1 MRVLVL
7 GGYGAVGGHLV
18 THLRRRGDTV
28 VVAGRDP
35 DRAGTVID
43 LQDPALAA
51 YRAALPGID
60 VTVNASGAENPR
72 LAALAGYHGSAFIEI
87 SASTAYLRDLAQ
99 LKPQSPVVVEVG
111 LAPGLTNLLAAAVY
125 RTSPGPIDLAVFLGA
140 GEQHGPAAIEWS
152 YQLLGKRFR
161 DGDENVRNYTQP
173 ETFLL
178 PGHRKPRRLYRL
190 DFADQHT
197 LQRDFDVAV
206 RTFFGLDSRLAT
218 TALAALTWLPG
229 ASKAPRGFHLPGTDQ
244 WIVLARGHDRTTRWA
259 RGTSQSRAT
268 AIIAATAASH
278 ALHVPSGTHS
288 LHHILALTDLPLDEI
303 ELDTRQHRC
312 DP

>member
-18 THLRRRGDTV
+18 TELRRRGDAV

-35 DRAGTVID
+35 ARSDTVID
-43 LQDPALAA
+43 LQDPRLSA
-51 YRAALPGID
+51 YRAALPRTD

-72 LAALAGYHGSAFIEI
+72 LAALAGDHGSAFIEI
-87 SASTAYLRDLAQ
+87 SATSEYLDDLARTNVG
-99 LKPQSPVVVEVG
+99 SPVVVEVG
-111 LAPGLTNLLAAAVY
+111 LAPGLTNLLAAAVH

-140 GEQHGPAAIEWS
+140 GEHHGAAAVEWS
-152 YQLLGKRFR
+152 YRLLGKHFR
-161 DGDENVRNYTQP
+161 DGDGYIRNYTQP

-178 PGHRKPRRLYRL
+178 PGHRRPRRLYRL

-206 RTFFGLDSRLAT
+206 RTFFGLDSRLAA

-229 ASKAPRGFHLPGTDQ
+229 ASKAPRGLHFPGTDR
-244 WIVLARGHDRTTRWA
+244 WIVLARGHDGTTRWA
-259 RGTSQSRAT
+259 RGTNQSRAT
-268 AIIAATAASH
+268 AIVAAAAATH
-278 ALHVPSGTHS
+278 APHLPHGSHS
-288 LHHILALTDLPLDEI
+288 LHRVLTLADLPLGDI
-303 ELDTRQHRC
+303 ELDIPEPGR
-312 DP
+312 